1 MFYLGQTPRQDI
13 APSGLRVDNFLF
25 YFRMNYKGIMTCR
38 NIAGLLLAIVVC
50 PPVLA
55 QKTIESKE
63 SLQEVV
69 VTGTGT
75 RHLLKD
81 APVQTE
87 VIKAHPINL
96 GGNIL

>member
-1 MFYLGQTPRQDI
+1 MTDWGEPEDLPYMFYLGQTPRQDI

-63 SLQEVV
+63 SLQELSLI
-69 VTGTGT
+69 
-75 RHLLKD
+75 H
-81 APVQTE
+81 
-87 VIKAHPINL
+87 I
-96 GGNIL
+96 